1 MKSGG
6 TIKKVKKMAKGGAAD
21 YNYGIP
27 LNGLPMR
34 PTNGNTDISKNQMGT
49 NPTMKKGGTMK
60 KMQNGGP
67 NNLKKKIGR
76 LENKKERLANKR
88 SRASSISRNFQG
100 DPDTLSKV
108 VDNALQKR
116 AINVMEK
123 VSNKREMI
131 NKKIKELK
139 SSNAS
144 SSMKKM
150 AKGGAKKTL
159 IKAQA
164 GRSIVNPKEMSDK
177 IRRGPGMPPPTPFGK
192 VDSGPMVN
200 TRVDSGPT
208 MNPYSSTKEAKLPI
222 SGPSFKKGGSTSF
235 GMLSVK
241 AGVDKNPKATAADR
255 IAGAKMSKK
264 QMGGMTKSKKK

>member
-1 MKSGG
+1 
-6 TIKKVKKMAKGGAAD
+6 
-21 YNYGIP
+21 
-27 LNGLPMR
+27 
-34 PTNGNTDISKNQMGT
+34 
-49 NPTMKKGGTMK
+49 MKKGGTMK

-67 NNLKKKIGR
+67 NNIEKKIGR
-76 LENKKERLANKR
+76 LENKKERLANKS

-116 AINVMEK
+116 AMNVMEK

-131 NKKIKELK
+131 NKKIEKLK

-150 AKGGAKKTL
+150 AKGGVQKIVGMPGYNATTRPITMKKGGAKKTL

-164 GRSIVNPKEMSDK
+164 GRSIVNPKELSDK
-177 IRRGPGMPPPTPFGK
+177 IKRGPGIPPPTPYGK

-208 MNPYSSTKEAKLPI
+208 MNPDSSTKEAKLPTKKEVREDRQYDRKNARRVKKGFRPL